1 MSLILESFGA
11 VWTEMVGVLRNMH
24 FEGFAVMFVFSEG
37 RPLLESIPT
46 SWTLVFWL
54 GVDFHV
60 SA

>member
-1 MSLILESFGA
+1 
-11 VWTEMVGVLRNMH
+11 MVGVLRNMH